1 MCIACNPGMVSYLRS
16 MATRRDFLKYL
27 GVGVAS
33 SISSLQSCSVLAQQ
47 IVSADTQGVM
57 FKGGTI
63 LTMNGASPRA
73 EAMAI
78 RGNRIL
84 AIGKTE
90 VVQAAIGYGAQVVDL
105 QGRTLMPG
113 LIDPHMHFAF
123 TAFEDWIDVSPI
135 TTPDY
140 STVWMALQKGVA
152 AARPGEWV
160 RAQQF
165 DASITRDAKI
175 PTLAELDALAP
186 NNPFFMQESNGHIA
200 YANSAAFKVA
210 GITRDTPD
218 PAGARFNKDSRHNLT
233 GRLEEMAAQ
242 QAFLDVMPA
251 PSAADM
257 VERVHRLLS
266 HASSV
271 GCTLLHD
278 CGIGIMAGAK
288 DLQLLDAV
296 LGGGHAP
303 VRYRGM
309 LVSTI
314 MDEWDNAG
322 IKPGHGNDL
331 FRVNGIKAW
340 ADGSNQALTGFQ
352 RENYLGTDTRGALN
366 YSLEHVTGVIRR
378 ANASGWQ
385 VGVHANGDAAI
396 DMVLDAYEA
405 VLGQNPTGN
414 LRHRIEHCS
423 VLHPEQRQRMKAM
436 GISPSFLIGHVRW
449 WGKAFRDR
457 IFGADRAHL
466 YDPCASALATGLRIS
481 LHSDWNVTPIEPLRY
496 VEDAVT
502 RVMNEGG
509 GVFFPEECISVEA
522 ALRAVTI
529 DAAWQCHMDEQVGSL
544 EPGKL
549 ADFVI
554 LEDDP
559 TAAGVKISK
568 IKVSETWMDG
578 KQRYRAGEVQPHM

>member
-1 MCIACNPGMVSYLRS
+1 MCIACNPGMVAFLRS
-16 MATRRDFLKYL
+16 TASRRDFLKYL
-27 GVGVAS
+27 GAAAATSAFACS
-33 SISSLQSCSVLAQQ
+33 SPGMAFAQQ
-47 IVSADTQGVM
+47 AAAPAGDIV

-63 LTMNGASPRA
+63 LTMNDKAPRA
-73 EAMAI
+73 EAIAI
-78 RGNRIL
+78 RGNKIL
-84 AIGKTE
+84 AVGKLDD
-90 VVQAAIGYGAQVVDL
+90 VQSAIGSGAQVVDL
-105 QGRTLMPG
+105 QGRILMPG
-113 LIDPHMHFAF
+113 LIDPHMHFVF

-140 STVWMALQKGVA
+140 ATVWSKLQKGVA
-152 AARPGEWV
+152 DAKPGEWV

-175 PTLAELDALAP
+175 PTIAELDALAP

-200 YANSAAFKVA
+200 YANSAAFKAA
-210 GITRDTPD
+210 GITRETPD
-218 PAGARFNKDSRHNLT
+218 PSGARFVKDADGSLT

-242 QAFLDVMPA
+242 QEFLGVMPS

-257 VERVHRLLS
+257 IGRVQRFLD

-271 GCTLLHD
+271 GCTMLHD
-278 CGIGIMAGAK
+278 CGIGIMAGAQ
-288 DLQLLDAV
+288 DLKILDAV
-296 LGGGHAP
+296 LGEGKAP

-314 MDEWDNAG
+314 MDEWEKEG
-322 IKPGHGNDL
+322 IKPGRGNDL
-331 FRVNGIKAW
+331 FRVDGIKAW
-340 ADGSNQALTGFQ
+340 ADGSNQAQTGYQ
-352 RENYLGTDTRGALN
+352 RENYLGTDERGALN
-366 YSLEHVTGVIRR
+366 YSLEQVTEVIRR
-378 ANASGWQ
+378 AHEGGWQ

-405 VLGQNPTGN
+405 VLGKSSNSD

-423 VLHPEQRQRMKAM
+423 VFHPEQMVRMKDM
-436 GISPSFLIGHVRW
+436 GLSPSFLIGHVRW

-457 IFGADRAHL
+457 LLGPERARF
-466 YDPCASALATGLRIS
+466 YDPCASALAAGLKIS

-509 GVFFPEECISVEA
+509 DVFFPEERIPVDA

-529 DAAWQCHMDEQVGSL
+529 DAAWQCHMEGQIGSL
-544 EPGKL
+544 ETGKF
-549 ADFVI
+549 ADFAI
-554 LEDDP
+554 LEEDP
-559 TAAGVKISK
+559 TAPDVKIGK

-578 KQRYRAGEVQPHM
+578 TRRYTA

>member
-1 MCIACNPGMVSYLRS
+1 MCIACNPGMVAFLRS
-16 MATRRDFLKYL
+16 TASRRDFLKYL
-27 GVGVAS
+27 GAAAATSAFACS
-33 SISSLQSCSVLAQQ
+33 SPGMAFAQQ
-47 IVSADTQGVM
+47 AAAPAGDIV

-63 LTMNGASPRA
+63 LTMNDKAPRA
-73 EAMAI
+73 EAIAI
-78 RGNRIL
+78 RGNKIL
-84 AIGKTE
+84 AVGKLDD
-90 VVQAAIGYGAQVVDL
+90 VQSAIGSGAQVVDL

-113 LIDPHMHFAF
+113 LIDPHMHFVF

-140 STVWMALQKGVA
+140 ATVWSKLQKGVA
-152 AARPGEWV
+152 DAKPGEWV

-175 PTLAELDALAP
+175 PTIAELDALAP
-186 NNPFFMQESNGHIA
+186 NNPFFMQDSNGHIA
-200 YANSAAFKVA
+200 YANSAAFKAA
-210 GITRDTPD
+210 GITRETPD
-218 PAGARFNKDSRHNLT
+218 PSGARFVKDADGSLT

-242 QAFLDVMPA
+242 QEFLGVMPS
-251 PSAADM
+251 PTAADM
-257 VERVHRLLS
+257 IGRVQRFLD

-271 GCTLLHD
+271 GCTMLHD
-278 CGIGIMAGAK
+278 CGIGIMAGAQ
-288 DLQLLDAV
+288 DLKILDAV
-296 LGGGHAP
+296 LGEGKAP

-314 MDEWDNAG
+314 MDEWEKEG
-322 IKPGHGNDL
+322 IKPGRGNDL
-331 FRVNGIKAW
+331 FRVDGIKAW
-340 ADGSNQALTGFQ
+340 ADGSNQAQTGYQ
-352 RENYLGTDTRGALN
+352 RENYLGTDARGALN
-366 YSLEHVTGVIRR
+366 YSLEQVTEVIRR
-378 ANASGWQ
+378 AHEGGWQ

-405 VLGQNPTGN
+405 VLGKSSNSD

-423 VLHPEQRQRMKAM
+423 VFHPEQMVRMKDM
-436 GISPSFLIGHVRW
+436 GLSPSFLIGHVRW

-457 IFGADRAHL
+457 LLGPERARF
-466 YDPCASALATGLRIS
+466 YDPCASALAAGLKIS

-509 GVFFPEECISVEA
+509 DVFVPEERIPVDA

-529 DAAWQCHMDEQVGSL
+529 DAAWQCHMEDQIGSL
-544 EPGKL
+544 ETGKF
-549 ADFVI
+549 ADFAI
-554 LEDDP
+554 LEEDP
-559 TAAGVKISK
+559 TAPDVKIGK

-578 KQRYRAGEVQPHM
+578 TKRYTA

>member
-1 MCIACNPGMVSYLRS
+1 MCIACNPGMVAFLRS
-16 MATRRDFLKYL
+16 TASRRDFLKYL
-27 GVGVAS
+27 GAAAATS
-33 SISSLQSCSVLAQQ
+33 AFACSAPGMAFAQQ
-47 IVSADTQGVM
+47 AAAPAGDII

-63 LTMNGASPRA
+63 LTMNDKAPRA
-73 EAMAI
+73 EAIAV
-78 RGNRIL
+78 RGNKIL
-84 AIGKTE
+84 AVGKLDD
-90 VVQAAIGYGAQVVDL
+90 VQSAIGSGAQVVDL

-113 LIDPHMHFAF
+113 LIDPHMHFVF

-140 STVWMALQKGVA
+140 ATVWSKLQKGVA
-152 AARPGEWV
+152 DAKPGEWV

-175 PTLAELDALAP
+175 PTIAELDALAP

-200 YANSAAFKVA
+200 YANSAAFKAA
-210 GITRDTPD
+210 GITRETPD
-218 PAGARFNKDSRHNLT
+218 PSGARFVKDANGNLT

-242 QAFLDVMPA
+242 RGFLGVMPS
-251 PSAADM
+251 PTAADM
-257 VERVHRLLS
+257 IGRVQRFLD

-271 GCTLLHD
+271 GCTMLHD
-278 CGIGIMAGAK
+278 CGIGIMAGAQ
-288 DLQLLDAV
+288 DLKILDAV
-296 LGGGHAP
+296 LGEGKAP

-314 MDEWDNAG
+314 MDEWEKEG
-322 IKPGHGNDL
+322 IKPGRGNDL
-331 FRVNGIKAW
+331 FRVDGIKAW
-340 ADGSNQALTGFQ
+340 ADGSNQAQTGYM
-352 RENYLGTDTRGALN
+352 RENYLGTDERGALN
-366 YSLEHVTGVIRR
+366 YSLEQVTDVIRR
-378 ANASGWQ
+378 AHDGGWQ

-405 VLGQNPTGN
+405 VLGKTSNSD

-423 VLHPEQRQRMKAM
+423 VFHPEQMVRMKDM
-436 GISPSFLIGHVRW
+436 GVSPSFLIGHVRW

-457 IFGADRAHL
+457 LLGPERARF
-466 YDPCASALATGLRIS
+466 YDPCASALAAGLKIS

-509 GVFFPEECISVEA
+509 DVFFPEERIPVDA

-529 DAAWQCHMDEQVGSL
+529 DAAWQCHMEDQIGSL
-544 EPGKL
+544 ETGKF
-549 ADFVI
+549 ADFAI
-554 LEDDP
+554 LEEDP
-559 TAAGVKISK
+559 TAPDVKIGK

-578 KQRYRAGEVQPHM
+578 TKRYAA

>member
-1 MCIACNPGMVSYLRS
+1 MCIACNPGMVAFLRS
-16 MATRRDFLKYL
+16 TASRRDFLKYL
-27 GVGVAS
+27 GAAAATS
-33 SISSLQSCSVLAQQ
+33 AFACSAPGMAFAQQ
-47 IVSADTQGVM
+47 AAAPAGDII

-63 LTMNGASPRA
+63 LTMNDKAPRA
-73 EAMAI
+73 EAIAV
-78 RGNRIL
+78 RGNKIL
-84 AIGKTE
+84 AVGKLDD
-90 VVQAAIGYGAQVVDL
+90 VQSAIGSGAQVVDL

-113 LIDPHMHFAF
+113 LIDPHMHFVF

-140 STVWMALQKGVA
+140 ATVWSKLQKGVA
-152 AARPGEWV
+152 DAKPGEWV

-175 PTLAELDALAP
+175 PTIAELDALAP

-200 YANSAAFKVA
+200 YANSAAFKAA
-210 GITRDTPD
+210 GITRETPD
-218 PAGARFNKDSRHNLT
+218 PSGARFVKDANGNLT

-242 QAFLDVMPA
+242 QEFLGVMPS
-251 PSAADM
+251 PTAADM
-257 VERVHRLLS
+257 IGRVQRFLD

-271 GCTLLHD
+271 GCTMLHD
-278 CGIGIMAGAK
+278 CGIGIMAGAQ
-288 DLQLLDAV
+288 DLKILDAV
-296 LGGGHAP
+296 LGEGKAP

-314 MDEWDNAG
+314 MDEWEKEG
-322 IKPGHGNDL
+322 IKPGRGNDL
-331 FRVNGIKAW
+331 FRVDGIKAW
-340 ADGSNQALTGFQ
+340 ADGSNQAQTGYM
-352 RENYLGTDTRGALN
+352 RENYLGTDERGALN
-366 YSLEHVTGVIRR
+366 YSLEQVTDVIRR
-378 ANASGWQ
+378 AHDGGWQ

-405 VLGQNPTGN
+405 VLGKTSDSD

-423 VLHPEQRQRMKAM
+423 VFHPEQMVRMKDM
-436 GISPSFLIGHVRW
+436 GVSPSFLIGHVRW

-457 IFGADRAHL
+457 LLGPERARF
-466 YDPCASALATGLRIS
+466 YDPCASALAAGLKIS

-509 GVFFPEECISVEA
+509 DVFFPEERIPVDA

-529 DAAWQCHMDEQVGSL
+529 DAAWQCHMEDQIGSL
-544 EPGKL
+544 ETGKF
-549 ADFVI
+549 ADFAI
-554 LEDDP
+554 LEEDP
-559 TAAGVKISK
+559 TAPDVKIGK

-578 KQRYRAGEVQPHM
+578 TKRYAA

>member
-1 MCIACNPGMVSYLRS
+1 MCIACNPGMVAFLRS
-16 MATRRDFLKYL
+16 TASRRDFLKYL
-27 GVGVAS
+27 GAAAATS
-33 SISSLQSCSVLAQQ
+33 AFACSAPGMAFAQQ
-47 IVSADTQGVM
+47 AAAPAGDII

-63 LTMNGASPRA
+63 LTMNDKAPRA
-73 EAMAI
+73 EAIAV
-78 RGNRIL
+78 RGNKIL
-84 AIGKTE
+84 AVGKLDD
-90 VVQAAIGYGAQVVDL
+90 VQSAIGSGAQVVDL

-113 LIDPHMHFAF
+113 LIDPHMHFVF

-140 STVWMALQKGVA
+140 ATVWSKLQKGVA
-152 AARPGEWV
+152 DAKPGEWV

-165 DASITRDAKI
+165 DACITRDAKI
-175 PTLAELDALAP
+175 PTIAELDALAP

-200 YANSAAFKVA
+200 YANSAAFKAA
-210 GITRDTPD
+210 GITRETPD
-218 PAGARFNKDSRHNLT
+218 PSGARFVKDANGNLT

-242 QAFLDVMPA
+242 QEFLGVMPS
-251 PSAADM
+251 PTAADM
-257 VERVHRLLS
+257 IGRVQRFLD

-271 GCTLLHD
+271 GCTMLHD
-278 CGIGIMAGAK
+278 CGIGIMAGAQ
-288 DLQLLDAV
+288 DLKILDAV
-296 LGGGHAP
+296 LGEGKAP

-314 MDEWDNAG
+314 MDEWEKEG
-322 IKPGHGNDL
+322 IKPGRGNDL
-331 FRVNGIKAW
+331 FRVDGIKAW
-340 ADGSNQALTGFQ
+340 ADGSNQAQTGYM
-352 RENYLGTDTRGALN
+352 RENYLGTDERGALN
-366 YSLEHVTGVIRR
+366 YSLEQVTDVIRR
-378 ANASGWQ
+378 AHDGGWQ

-405 VLGQNPTGN
+405 VLGKTSDSD

-423 VLHPEQRQRMKAM
+423 VFHPEQMVRMKDM
-436 GISPSFLIGHVRW
+436 GLSPSFLIGHVRW

-457 IFGADRAHL
+457 LLGPERARF
-466 YDPCASALATGLRIS
+466 YDPCASALAAGLKIS

-509 GVFFPEECISVEA
+509 DVFFPEERIPVDA

-529 DAAWQCHMDEQVGSL
+529 DAAWQCHMEDQIGSL
-544 EPGKL
+544 ETGKF
-549 ADFVI
+549 ADFAI
-554 LEDDP
+554 LEEDP
-559 TAAGVKISK
+559 TAPDVKIGK

-578 KQRYRAGEVQPHM
+578 TKRYAA

>member
-1 MCIACNPGMVSYLRS
+1 MCIACNPGMVAFLRS
-16 MATRRDFLKYL
+16 TASRRDFLKYL
-27 GVGVAS
+27 GAAAATSAFACS
-33 SISSLQSCSVLAQQ
+33 SPGMAFAQQ
-47 IVSADTQGVM
+47 AAAPAGDII

-63 LTMNGASPRA
+63 LTMNDKAPRA
-73 EAMAI
+73 EAIAI
-78 RGNRIL
+78 RGNKIL
-84 AIGKTE
+84 AVGKLDD
-90 VVQAAIGYGAQVVDL
+90 VQAAIGSGAQVVNL

-113 LIDPHMHFAF
+113 LIDPHMHFVF

-140 STVWMALQKGVA
+140 ATVWSKLQKGVA
-152 AARPGEWV
+152 DAKPGEWV

-175 PTLAELDALAP
+175 PTIAELDALAP

-200 YANSAAFKVA
+200 YANSAAFKAA
-210 GITRDTPD
+210 GITRETPD
-218 PAGARFNKDSRHNLT
+218 PSGARFVKDANGNLT

-242 QAFLDVMPA
+242 QEFLGVMPS
-251 PSAADM
+251 PTAADM
-257 VERVHRLLS
+257 IGRVQRFLD

-271 GCTLLHD
+271 GCTMLHD
-278 CGIGIMAGAK
+278 CGIGIMAGAQ
-288 DLQLLDAV
+288 DLKILDAV
-296 LGGGHAP
+296 LGEGKAP

-314 MDEWDNAG
+314 MDEWEKEG
-322 IKPGHGNDL
+322 IKPGRGNDL
-331 FRVNGIKAW
+331 FRVDGIKAW
-340 ADGSNQALTGFQ
+340 ADGSNQAQTGYQ
-352 RENYLGTDTRGALN
+352 RENYLGTDERGALN
-366 YSLEHVTGVIRR
+366 YSLEQVTEVIRR
-378 ANASGWQ
+378 AHEGGWQ

-405 VLGQNPTGN
+405 VLGKSSNSD

-423 VLHPEQRQRMKAM
+423 VFHPEQMVRMKDM
-436 GISPSFLIGHVRW
+436 GLSPSFLIGHVRW

-457 IFGADRAHL
+457 LLGPERARF
-466 YDPCASALATGLRIS
+466 YDPCASALAAGLKIS

-509 GVFFPEECISVEA
+509 DVFFPEERIPVDA

-529 DAAWQCHMDEQVGSL
+529 DAAWQCHMEDQIGSL
-544 EPGKL
+544 ETGKF
-549 ADFVI
+549 ADFAI
-554 LEDDP
+554 LEEDP
-559 TAAGVKISK
+559 TAPDVKIGK

-578 KQRYRAGEVQPHM
+578 TRRYTA

>member
-1 MCIACNPGMVSYLRS
+1 MCIACNPGMVAYLRS
-16 MATRRDFLKYL
+16 TASRRDFLKYL
-27 GVGVAS
+27 GAAAATSAFACS
-33 SISSLQSCSVLAQQ
+33 SPGMAFAQEAAVPAGD
-47 IVSADTQGVM
+47 IV

-63 LTMNGASPRA
+63 LTMNDKAPRA
-73 EAMAI
+73 EAIAV
-78 RGNRIL
+78 RGNKIL
-84 AIGKTE
+84 AVGKLDD
-90 VVQAAIGYGAQVVDL
+90 VQSAIGSGAQVVDL

-113 LIDPHMHFAF
+113 LIDPHMHFVF

-140 STVWMALQKGVA
+140 ATVWSKLQKGVA
-152 AARPGEWV
+152 EAKPGEWV

-175 PTLAELDALAP
+175 PTIAELDALAP

-200 YANSAAFKVA
+200 YANSAAFKAA
-210 GITRDTPD
+210 GITRETPD
-218 PAGARFNKDSRHNLT
+218 PSGARFVKDANGNLT

-242 QAFLDVMPA
+242 QEFLGVMPS
-251 PSAADM
+251 PTAADM
-257 VERVHRLLS
+257 VGRVQRLLD

-271 GCTLLHD
+271 GCTMLHD
-278 CGIGIMAGAK
+278 CGIGIMAGAQ
-288 DLQLLDAV
+288 DLKILDAV
-296 LGGGHAP
+296 LGEGKAP

-314 MDEWDNAG
+314 MDEWEKEG
-322 IKPGHGNDL
+322 IKPGRGNDL
-331 FRVNGIKAW
+331 FRVDGIKAW
-340 ADGSNQALTGFQ
+340 ADGSNQAQTGYM
-352 RENYLGTDTRGALN
+352 RENYLGTDERGALN
-366 YSLEHVTGVIRR
+366 YSLEQVTDVIRR
-378 ANASGWQ
+378 AHDGGWQ

-405 VLGQNPTGN
+405 VLGKTSDSD

-423 VLHPEQRQRMKAM
+423 VFHPEQMVRMKDM
-436 GISPSFLIGHVRW
+436 GLSPSFLIGHVRW

-457 IFGADRAHL
+457 LLGPERARF
-466 YDPCASALATGLRIS
+466 YDPCASALAAGLKIS

-509 GVFFPEECISVEA
+509 DVFFPEERIPVDA

-529 DAAWQCHMDEQVGSL
+529 DAAWQCHMEDQIGSL
-544 EPGKL
+544 ETGKF
-549 ADFVI
+549 ADFAI
-554 LEDDP
+554 LEEDP
-559 TAAGVKISK
+559 TAPDVKIGK

-578 KQRYRAGEVQPHM
+578 TKRYAA

>member
-1 MCIACNPGMVSYLRS
+1 MVAFLRS
-16 MATRRDFLKYL
+16 TASRRDFLKYL
-27 GVGVAS
+27 GAAAATSAFACS
-33 SISSLQSCSVLAQQ
+33 SPGMAFAQQ
-47 IVSADTQGVM
+47 AAAPAGDII

-63 LTMNGASPRA
+63 LTMNDKAPRA
-73 EAMAI
+73 EAIAI
-78 RGNRIL
+78 RGNKIL
-84 AIGKTE
+84 AVGKLDD
-90 VVQAAIGYGAQVVDL
+90 VQSAIGSGAQVVDL

-113 LIDPHMHFAF
+113 LIDPHMHFVF

-140 STVWMALQKGVA
+140 ATVWSKLQKGVA
-152 AARPGEWV
+152 DAKPGEWV

-175 PTLAELDALAP
+175 PTIAELDALAP

-200 YANSAAFKVA
+200 YANSAAFKAA
-210 GITRDTPD
+210 GITRETPD
-218 PAGARFNKDSRHNLT
+218 PSGARFVKDADGSLT

-242 QAFLDVMPA
+242 QEFLGVMPS
-251 PSAADM
+251 PTAADM
-257 VERVHRLLS
+257 IGRVQRFLD

-271 GCTLLHD
+271 GCTMLHD
-278 CGIGIMAGAK
+278 CGIGIMAGAQ
-288 DLQLLDAV
+288 DLKILDAV
-296 LGGGHAP
+296 LGEGKAP

-314 MDEWDNAG
+314 MDEWEKEG
-322 IKPGHGNDL
+322 IKPGRGNDL
-331 FRVNGIKAW
+331 FRVDGIKAW
-340 ADGSNQALTGFQ
+340 ADGSNQAQTGYQ
-352 RENYLGTDTRGALN
+352 RENYLGTDARGALN
-366 YSLEHVTGVIRR
+366 YSLEQVTEVIRR
-378 ANASGWQ
+378 AHEGGWQ

-405 VLGQNPTGN
+405 VLGKSSNSD

-423 VLHPEQRQRMKAM
+423 VFHPEQMVRMKDM
-436 GISPSFLIGHVRW
+436 GLSPSFLIGHVRW

-457 IFGADRAHL
+457 LLGPERARF
-466 YDPCASALATGLRIS
+466 YDPCASALAAGLKIS

-509 GVFFPEECISVEA
+509 DVFFPEERIPVDA

-529 DAAWQCHMDEQVGSL
+529 DAAWQCHMEDQIGSL
-544 EPGKL
+544 ETGKF
-549 ADFVI
+549 ADFAI
-554 LEDDP
+554 LEEDP
-559 TAAGVKISK
+559 TAPDVKIGK

-578 KQRYRAGEVQPHM
+578 TRRYTA

>member
-1 MCIACNPGMVSYLRS
+1 MCIACNPGMVAFLRS
-16 MATRRDFLKYL
+16 TASRRDFLKYL
-27 GVGVAS
+27 GVAAATSAFACS
-33 SISSLQSCSVLAQQ
+33 SPGMAFAQQ
-47 IVSADTQGVM
+47 AAAPAGDIV

-63 LTMNGASPRA
+63 LTMNDKAPRA
-73 EAMAI
+73 EAIAI
-78 RGNRIL
+78 RGNKIL
-84 AIGKTE
+84 AVGKLDD
-90 VVQAAIGYGAQVVDL
+90 VQSAIGSGAQVVDL

-113 LIDPHMHFAF
+113 LIDPHMHFVF

-140 STVWMALQKGVA
+140 ATVWSKLQKGVA
-152 AARPGEWV
+152 DAKPGEWV

-175 PTLAELDALAP
+175 PTIAELDALAP

-200 YANSAAFKVA
+200 YANSAAFKAA
-210 GITRDTPD
+210 GITRETPD
-218 PAGARFNKDSRHNLT
+218 PSGARFVKDADGSLT

-242 QAFLDVMPA
+242 QEFLGVMPS
-251 PSAADM
+251 PTAADM
-257 VERVHRLLS
+257 IGRVQRFLD

-271 GCTLLHD
+271 GCTMLHD
-278 CGIGIMAGAK
+278 CGIGIMAGAQ
-288 DLQLLDAV
+288 DLKILDAV
-296 LGGGHAP
+296 LGEGKAP

-314 MDEWDNAG
+314 MDEWEKEG
-322 IKPGHGNDL
+322 IKPGRGNDL
-331 FRVNGIKAW
+331 FRVDGIKAW
-340 ADGSNQALTGFQ
+340 ADGSNQAQTGYQ
-352 RENYLGTDTRGALN
+352 RENYLGTDARGALN
-366 YSLEHVTGVIRR
+366 YSLEQVTEVIRR
-378 ANASGWQ
+378 AHEGGWQ

-405 VLGQNPTGN
+405 VLGKSSNSD

-423 VLHPEQRQRMKAM
+423 VFHPEQMVRMKDM
-436 GISPSFLIGHVRW
+436 GLSPSFLIGHVRW

-457 IFGADRAHL
+457 LLGPERARF
-466 YDPCASALATGLRIS
+466 YDPCASALAAGLKIS

-509 GVFFPEECISVEA
+509 DVFFSEERIPVDA

-529 DAAWQCHMDEQVGSL
+529 DAAWQCHMEDQIGSL
-544 EPGKL
+544 ETGKF
-549 ADFVI
+549 ADFAI
-554 LEDDP
+554 LEEDP
-559 TAAGVKISK
+559 TAPDVKIGK

-578 KQRYRAGEVQPHM
+578 TRRYTA

>member
-1 MCIACNPGMVSYLRS
+1 MCIACNPGMVAFLRS
-16 MATRRDFLKYL
+16 TASRRDFLKYL
-27 GVGVAS
+27 GAAAATSAFACS
-33 SISSLQSCSVLAQQ
+33 SPGMAFAQQ
-47 IVSADTQGVM
+47 AAAPAGDII

-63 LTMNGASPRA
+63 LTMNDKAPRA
-73 EAMAI
+73 EAIAI
-78 RGNRIL
+78 RGNKIL
-84 AIGKTE
+84 AVGKLDD
-90 VVQAAIGYGAQVVDL
+90 VQSAIGSGAQVVDL

-113 LIDPHMHFAF
+113 LIDPHMHFVF

-140 STVWMALQKGVA
+140 ATVWSKLQKGVA
-152 AARPGEWV
+152 DAKPGEWV

-175 PTLAELDALAP
+175 PTIAELDALAP

-200 YANSAAFKVA
+200 YANSAAFKAA
-210 GITRDTPD
+210 GITRETPD
-218 PAGARFNKDSRHNLT
+218 PSGARFVKDADGSLT

-242 QAFLDVMPA
+242 QEFLGVMPS
-251 PSAADM
+251 PTAADM
-257 VERVHRLLS
+257 IGRVQRFLD

-271 GCTLLHD
+271 GCTMLHD
-278 CGIGIMAGAK
+278 CGIGIMAGAQ
-288 DLQLLDAV
+288 DLKILDAV
-296 LGGGHAP
+296 LGEGKAP

-314 MDEWDNAG
+314 MDEWEKEG
-322 IKPGHGNDL
+322 IKPGRGNDL
-331 FRVNGIKAW
+331 FRVDGIKAW
-340 ADGSNQALTGFQ
+340 ADGSNQAQTGYQ
-352 RENYLGTDTRGALN
+352 RENYLGTDARGALN
-366 YSLEHVTGVIRR
+366 YSLEQVTEVIRR
-378 ANASGWQ
+378 AHEGGWQ

-405 VLGQNPTGN
+405 VLGKSSNSD

-423 VLHPEQRQRMKAM
+423 VFHPEQMVRMKDM
-436 GISPSFLIGHVRW
+436 GLSPSFLIGHVRW

-457 IFGADRAHL
+457 LLGPERARF
-466 YDPCASALATGLRIS
+466 YDPCASALAAGLKIS
-481 LHSDWNVTPIEPLRY
+481 LHSDWNVTPIEPLSY

-509 GVFFPEECISVEA
+509 DVFFPEERIPVDA

-529 DAAWQCHMDEQVGSL
+529 DAAWQCHMEDQIGSL
-544 EPGKL
+544 ETGKF
-549 ADFVI
+549 ADFAI
-554 LEDDP
+554 LEEDP
-559 TAAGVKISK
+559 TAPDVKIGK

-578 KQRYRAGEVQPHM
+578 TRRYTA

>member
-1 MCIACNPGMVSYLRS
+1 MVAFLRS
-16 MATRRDFLKYL
+16 TASRRDFLKYL
-27 GVGVAS
+27 GAAAATS
-33 SISSLQSCSVLAQQ
+33 AFACSAPGMAFAQQ
-47 IVSADTQGVM
+47 AAAPAGDII

-63 LTMNGASPRA
+63 LTMNDKAPRA
-73 EAMAI
+73 EAIAI
-78 RGNRIL
+78 RGNKIL
-84 AIGKTE
+84 AVGKLDD
-90 VVQAAIGYGAQVVDL
+90 VQSAVGSSAQVVDL

-113 LIDPHMHFAF
+113 LIDPHMHFVF

-140 STVWMALQKGVA
+140 ATVRSKLQKGVA
-152 AARPGEWV
+152 DAKPGEWV

-165 DASITRDAKI
+165 DASITKDAKI
-175 PTLAELDALAP
+175 PTIAELDALAP

-200 YANSAAFKVA
+200 YANSAAFEAA
-210 GITRDTPD
+210 GINRETPD
-218 PAGARFNKDSRHNLT
+218 PSGARFVKDVDGNLT

-242 QAFLDVMPA
+242 QEFLGIMPS

-257 VERVHRLLS
+257 IGRVQRLLD

-271 GCTLLHD
+271 GCTMLHD
-278 CGIGIMAGAK
+278 CGIGIMAGAQ
-288 DLQLLDAV
+288 DLKILDAV
-296 LGGGHAP
+296 LGEGKAP

-314 MDEWDNAG
+314 MDEWEKEG
-322 IKPGHGNDL
+322 IKPGRGDDL
-331 FRVNGIKAW
+331 FRVDGIKAW
-340 ADGSNQALTGFQ
+340 ADGSNQAQTGYM
-352 RENYLGTDTRGALN
+352 RENYLGTDARGALN
-366 YSLEHVTGVIRR
+366 YSLEQVTDVIRR
-378 ANASGWQ
+378 AHDGGWQ

-405 VLGQNPTGN
+405 VLGKTSNSD

-423 VLHPEQRQRMKAM
+423 VFHPEQMVRMKDM
-436 GISPSFLIGHVRW
+436 GLSPSFLIGHVRW

-457 IFGADRAHL
+457 LLGPARARF
-466 YDPCASALATGLRIS
+466 YDPCASALAAGLKIS

-509 GVFFPEECISVEA
+509 DVFFPEERIPVDA

-529 DAAWQCHMDEQVGSL
+529 DAAWQCHMEDQIGSL
-544 EPGKL
+544 EAGKF
-549 ADFVI
+549 ADFAI
-554 LEDDP
+554 LEEDP
-559 TAAGVKISK
+559 TAPDVKIGK
-568 IKVSETWMDG
+568 IKVSETWMNG
-578 KQRYRAGEVQPHM
+578 TKRYAA

>member
-1 MCIACNPGMVSYLRS
+1 MCIACNPGMVAYLRTTAS
-16 MATRRDFLKYL
+16 RRDFLKYL
-27 GVGVAS
+27 GAAAATSAFACSSAGVAF
-33 SISSLQSCSVLAQQ
+33 AQQ
-47 IVSADTQGVM
+47 AAAPAGDVV
-57 FKGGTI
+57 FKGGSV
-63 LTMNGASPRA
+63 LTMNDKAPRA
-73 EAMAI
+73 EAIAI
-78 RGNRIL
+78 RGNKIL
-84 AIGKTE
+84 AVGKLDD
-90 VVQAAIGYGAQVVDL
+90 VQSAVSSGAQIVDL

-113 LIDPHMHFAF
+113 LIDPHMHFVF

-140 STVWMALQKGVA
+140 ATVWSKLQQGVA
-152 AARPGEWV
+152 DAKPGEWV

-200 YANSAAFKVA
+200 YANSAAFKAA
-210 GITRDTPD
+210 GISRATPD
-218 PAGARFNKDSRHNLT
+218 PSGARFVKNADGNLT

-242 QAFLDVMPA
+242 QMLLGAMPS
-251 PSAADM
+251 PTAAEM
-257 VERVHRLLS
+257 VGRVQRLLD

-271 GCTLLHD
+271 GCTMLHD
-278 CGIGIMAGAK
+278 CGIGIMAGAQ
-288 DLQLLDAV
+288 DLKILDAV
-296 LGGGHAP
+296 LGEGKAP

-314 MDEWDNAG
+314 MDEWEKEG
-322 IKPGHGNDL
+322 IKPGRGNDL
-331 FRVNGIKAW
+331 FRVDGIKAW
-340 ADGSNQALTGFQ
+340 ADGSNQARTGYQ
-352 RENYLGTDTRGALN
+352 RENYLGTDARGALN
-366 YSLEHVTGVIRR
+366 YSLEQVTDVIRR
-378 ANASGWQ
+378 AHEGGWQ

-405 VLGQNPTGN
+405 VLGKTSNSE

-423 VLHPEQRQRMKAM
+423 VFHPEQMTRMKEM
-436 GISPSFLIGHVRW
+436 GLSPSFLIGHVRW

-457 IFGADRAHL
+457 LLGPERARL
-466 YDPCASALATGLRIS
+466 YDPCASALAAGLKIS

-509 GVFFPEECISVEA
+509 EVFFPEECIPVDA

-529 DAAWQCHMDEQVGSL
+529 DAAWQCHMEDQIGSL
-544 EPGKL
+544 EAGKF
-549 ADFVI
+549 ADFAI
-554 LEDDP
+554 LEEDP
-559 TAAGVKISK
+559 TAPDVRISK

-578 KQRYRAGEVQPHM
+578 ARRYAA

>member
-1 MCIACNPGMVSYLRS
+1 MCIACNPGMVAFLRS
-16 MATRRDFLKYL
+16 TASRRDFLKYL
-27 GVGVAS
+27 GAAAATSAFACS
-33 SISSLQSCSVLAQQ
+33 SPGMAFAQQ
-47 IVSADTQGVM
+47 AAAPAGDII

-63 LTMNGASPRA
+63 LTMNDKAPRA
-73 EAMAI
+73 EAIAI
-78 RGNRIL
+78 RGNKIL
-84 AIGKTE
+84 AVGKLDD
-90 VVQAAIGYGAQVVDL
+90 VQSAIGSGAQVVDL

-113 LIDPHMHFAF
+113 LIDPHMHFVF

-140 STVWMALQKGVA
+140 ATVWSKLQKGVA
-152 AARPGEWV
+152 DAKPGEWV

-175 PTLAELDALAP
+175 PTIAELDALAP

-200 YANSAAFKVA
+200 YANSAAFKAA
-210 GITRDTPD
+210 GITRETPD
-218 PAGARFNKDSRHNLT
+218 PSGARFVKDANGNLT

-242 QAFLDVMPA
+242 QEFLGVMPS
-251 PSAADM
+251 PTAADM
-257 VERVHRLLS
+257 IGRVQRFLD

-271 GCTLLHD
+271 GCTMLHD
-278 CGIGIMAGAK
+278 CGIGIMAGAQ
-288 DLQLLDAV
+288 DLKILDAV
-296 LGGGHAP
+296 LGEGKAP

-314 MDEWDNAG
+314 MDEWEKEG
-322 IKPGHGNDL
+322 IKPGRGNDL
-331 FRVNGIKAW
+331 FRVDGIKAW
-340 ADGSNQALTGFQ
+340 ADGSNQAQTGYQ
-352 RENYLGTDTRGALN
+352 RENYLGTDERGALN
-366 YSLEHVTGVIRR
+366 YSLEQVTEVIRR
-378 ANASGWQ
+378 AHEGGWQ

-405 VLGQNPTGN
+405 VLGKSSNSD

-423 VLHPEQRQRMKAM
+423 VFHPEQMVRMKDM
-436 GISPSFLIGHVRW
+436 GLSPSFLIGHVRW

-457 IFGADRAHL
+457 LLGPERARF
-466 YDPCASALATGLRIS
+466 YDPCASALAAGLKIS

-509 GVFFPEECISVEA
+509 DVFFPEERIPVDA

-529 DAAWQCHMDEQVGSL
+529 DAAWQCHMEGQIGSL
-544 EPGKL
+544 ETGKF
-549 ADFVI
+549 ADFAI
-554 LEDDP
+554 LEEDP
-559 TAAGVKISK
+559 TAPDVKIGK

-578 KQRYRAGEVQPHM
+578 TKRYTA

>member
-1 MCIACNPGMVSYLRS
+1 MCIACNPGMVAFLRS
-16 MATRRDFLKYL
+16 TASRRDFLKYL
-27 GVGVAS
+27 GAAAATSAFACS
-33 SISSLQSCSVLAQQ
+33 SPGMAFAQQ
-47 IVSADTQGVM
+47 AAAPAGDII

-63 LTMNGASPRA
+63 LTMNDKAPRA
-73 EAMAI
+73 EAIAI
-78 RGNRIL
+78 RGNKIL
-84 AIGKTE
+84 AVGKLDD
-90 VVQAAIGYGAQVVDL
+90 VQSAIGSGAQVVDL

-113 LIDPHMHFAF
+113 LIDPHMHFVF

-140 STVWMALQKGVA
+140 ATVWSKLQKGVA
-152 AARPGEWV
+152 DAKPGEWV

-175 PTLAELDALAP
+175 PTIAELDALAP

-200 YANSAAFKVA
+200 YANSAAFKAA
-210 GITRDTPD
+210 GITRETPD
-218 PAGARFNKDSRHNLT
+218 PSGARFVKDADGSLT

-242 QAFLDVMPA
+242 QEFLGVMPS

-257 VERVHRLLS
+257 IGRVQRFLD

-271 GCTLLHD
+271 GCTMLHD
-278 CGIGIMAGAK
+278 CGIGIMAGAQ
-288 DLQLLDAV
+288 DLKILDAV
-296 LGGGHAP
+296 LGEGKAP

-314 MDEWDNAG
+314 MDEWEKEG
-322 IKPGHGNDL
+322 IKPGRGNDL
-331 FRVNGIKAW
+331 FRVDGIKAW
-340 ADGSNQALTGFQ
+340 ADGSNQAQTGYQ
-352 RENYLGTDTRGALN
+352 RENYLGTDERGALN
-366 YSLEHVTGVIRR
+366 YSLEQVTEVIRR
-378 ANASGWQ
+378 AHEGGWQ

-405 VLGQNPTGN
+405 VLGKSSNSD

-423 VLHPEQRQRMKAM
+423 VFHPEQMVRMKDM
-436 GISPSFLIGHVRW
+436 GLSPSFLIGHVRW

-457 IFGADRAHL
+457 LLGPERARF
-466 YDPCASALATGLRIS
+466 YDPCASALAAGLKIS

-509 GVFFPEECISVEA
+509 DVFFPEERIPVDA

-529 DAAWQCHMDEQVGSL
+529 DAAWQCHMEDQIGSL
-544 EPGKL
+544 ETGKF
-549 ADFVI
+549 ADFAI
-554 LEDDP
+554 LEEDP
-559 TAAGVKISK
+559 TAPDVKIGK

-578 KQRYRAGEVQPHM
+578 TKRYAA

>member
-1 MCIACNPGMVSYLRS
+1 MCIACNPGMVAFLRS
-16 MATRRDFLKYL
+16 TASRRDFLKYL
-27 GVGVAS
+27 GAAAATS
-33 SISSLQSCSVLAQQ
+33 AFACSAPGMAFAQQ
-47 IVSADTQGVM
+47 AAAPAGDII

-63 LTMNGASPRA
+63 LTMNDKAPRA
-73 EAMAI
+73 EAIAV
-78 RGNRIL
+78 RGNKIL
-84 AIGKTE
+84 AVGKLDD
-90 VVQAAIGYGAQVVDL
+90 VQSAIGSGAQVVDL

-113 LIDPHMHFAF
+113 LIDPHMHFVF

-140 STVWMALQKGVA
+140 ATVWSKLQKGVA
-152 AARPGEWV
+152 DAKPGEWV

-175 PTLAELDALAP
+175 PTIAELDALAP

-200 YANSAAFKVA
+200 YANSAAFKAA
-210 GITRDTPD
+210 GITRETPD
-218 PAGARFNKDSRHNLT
+218 PSGARFVKDANGNLT

-242 QAFLDVMPA
+242 QEFLGVMPS
-251 PSAADM
+251 PTAADM
-257 VERVHRLLS
+257 IGRVQRFLD

-271 GCTLLHD
+271 GCTMLHD
-278 CGIGIMAGAK
+278 CGIGIMAGAQ
-288 DLQLLDAV
+288 DLKILDAV
-296 LGGGHAP
+296 LSEGKAP

-314 MDEWDNAG
+314 MDEWEKEG
-322 IKPGHGNDL
+322 IKPGRGNDL
-331 FRVNGIKAW
+331 FRVDGIKAW
-340 ADGSNQALTGFQ
+340 ADGSNQAQTGYM
-352 RENYLGTDTRGALN
+352 RENYLGTDERGALN
-366 YSLEHVTGVIRR
+366 YSLEQVTDVIRR
-378 ANASGWQ
+378 AHDGGWQ

-405 VLGQNPTGN
+405 VLGKTSNSD

-423 VLHPEQRQRMKAM
+423 VFHPEQMVRMKDM
-436 GISPSFLIGHVRW
+436 GVSPSFLIGHVRW

-457 IFGADRAHL
+457 LLGPERARF
-466 YDPCASALATGLRIS
+466 YDPCASALAAGLKIS

-509 GVFFPEECISVEA
+509 DVFFPEERIPVDA

-529 DAAWQCHMDEQVGSL
+529 DAAWQCHMEDQIGSL
-544 EPGKL
+544 ETGKF
-549 ADFVI
+549 ADFAI
-554 LEDDP
+554 LEEDP
-559 TAAGVKISK
+559 TAPDVKIGK

-578 KQRYRAGEVQPHM
+578 TKRYAA

>member
-1 MCIACNPGMVSYLRS
+1 MCIACNPGMVAFLRS
-16 MATRRDFLKYL
+16 TASRRDFLKYL
-27 GVGVAS
+27 GAAAATSAFACS
-33 SISSLQSCSVLAQQ
+33 SPGMAFAQQ
-47 IVSADTQGVM
+47 AAAPAGDII

-63 LTMNGASPRA
+63 LTMNDKAPRA
-73 EAMAI
+73 EAIAI
-78 RGNRIL
+78 RGNKIL
-84 AIGKTE
+84 AVGKLDD
-90 VVQAAIGYGAQVVDL
+90 VQSAIGSGAQVVDL

-113 LIDPHMHFAF
+113 LIDPHMHFVF

-140 STVWMALQKGVA
+140 ATVWSKLQKGVA
-152 AARPGEWV
+152 DAKPGEWV

-186 NNPFFMQESNGHIA
+186 DNPFFMQESNGHIA
-200 YANSAAFKVA
+200 YANSAAFKAA
-210 GITRDTPD
+210 GITRETPD
-218 PAGARFNKDSRHNLT
+218 PSGARFVKDADGSLT

-242 QAFLDVMPA
+242 QEFLGVMPS
-251 PSAADM
+251 PTAADM
-257 VERVHRLLS
+257 IGRVQRFLD

-271 GCTLLHD
+271 GCTMLHD
-278 CGIGIMAGAK
+278 CGIGIMAGAQ
-288 DLQLLDAV
+288 DLKILDAV
-296 LGGGHAP
+296 LGEGKAP

-314 MDEWDNAG
+314 MDEWEKEG
-322 IKPGHGNDL
+322 IKPGRGNDL
-331 FRVNGIKAW
+331 FRVDGIKAW
-340 ADGSNQALTGFQ
+340 ADGSNQAQTGYQ
-352 RENYLGTDTRGALN
+352 RENYLGTDERGALN
-366 YSLEHVTGVIRR
+366 YSLEQVTEVIRR
-378 ANASGWQ
+378 AHEGGWQ

-405 VLGQNPTGN
+405 VLGKSSNSD

-423 VLHPEQRQRMKAM
+423 VFHPEQMVRMKDM
-436 GISPSFLIGHVRW
+436 GLSPSFLIGHVRW

-457 IFGADRAHL
+457 LLGPERARF
-466 YDPCASALATGLRIS
+466 YDPCASALAAGLKIS

-509 GVFFPEECISVEA
+509 DVFFPEERIPVDA

-529 DAAWQCHMDEQVGSL
+529 DAAWQCHMEDQIGSL
-544 EPGKL
+544 ETGKF
-549 ADFVI
+549 ADFAI
-554 LEDDP
+554 LEEDP
-559 TAAGVKISK
+559 TAPDVKIGK

-578 KQRYRAGEVQPHM
+578 TRRYAA

>member
-1 MCIACNPGMVSYLRS
+1 MCIACNPGMVAFLRS
-16 MATRRDFLKYL
+16 TASRRDFLKYL
-27 GVGVAS
+27 GAAAATSAFACS
-33 SISSLQSCSVLAQQ
+33 SPGMAFAQQ
-47 IVSADTQGVM
+47 AAAPAGDII

-63 LTMNGASPRA
+63 LTMNDKAPRA
-73 EAMAI
+73 EAIGI
-78 RGNRIL
+78 RGNKIL
-84 AIGKTE
+84 AVGKLDD
-90 VVQAAIGYGAQVVDL
+90 VQSAVSSGAQVVDL

-113 LIDPHMHFAF
+113 LIDPHMHFVF

-140 STVWMALQKGVA
+140 ATVWSKLQKGVA
-152 AARPGEWV
+152 DAKPGEWV

-165 DASITRDAKI
+165 DASITKDAKI

-200 YANSAAFKVA
+200 YANSAAFKAA
-210 GITRDTPD
+210 GITRETPD
-218 PAGARFNKDSRHNLT
+218 PSGARFVKDANGNLT

-242 QAFLDVMPA
+242 QMFLGAMPS
-251 PSAADM
+251 PTAADM
-257 VERVHRLLS
+257 VGRVQRFLD

-271 GCTLLHD
+271 GCTMLHD
-278 CGIGIMAGAK
+278 CGIGIMAGAQ
-288 DLQLLDAV
+288 DLKILDAV
-296 LGGGHAP
+296 LGEGKAP

-314 MDEWDNAG
+314 MDEWEKEG
-322 IKPGHGNDL
+322 IKPGRGNDL
-331 FRVNGIKAW
+331 FRVDGIKAW
-340 ADGSNQALTGFQ
+340 ADGSNQAQTGYQ
-352 RENYLGTDTRGALN
+352 RENYLGTDARGALN
-366 YSLEHVTGVIRR
+366 YSLEQVTEVIRR
-378 ANASGWQ
+378 AHEGGWQ

-405 VLGQNPTGN
+405 VLGKTSNSD

-423 VLHPEQRQRMKAM
+423 VFHPEQMVRMKDM
-436 GISPSFLIGHVRW
+436 GVSPSFLIGHVRW

-457 IFGADRAHL
+457 LLGPERARF
-466 YDPCASALATGLRIS
+466 YDPCASALAAGLKIS

-509 GVFFPEECISVEA
+509 EVFFPEERIPVDA

-529 DAAWQCHMDEQVGSL
+529 DAAWQCHMEDQIGSL
-544 EPGKL
+544 ETGKF
-549 ADFVI
+549 ADFAI
-554 LEDDP
+554 LEEDP
-559 TAAGVKISK
+559 TTPDVKIGK

-578 KQRYRAGEVQPHM
+578 TKRYSA

>member
-1 MCIACNPGMVSYLRS
+1 MCIACNPGMVAFLRS
-16 MATRRDFLKYL
+16 TASRRDFLKYL
-27 GVGVAS
+27 GAAAATS
-33 SISSLQSCSVLAQQ
+33 AFACSAPGMALAQQ
-47 IVSADTQGVM
+47 AAAPAGDII

-63 LTMNGASPRA
+63 LTMNDKAPRA
-73 EAMAI
+73 EAIAV
-78 RGNRIL
+78 RGNKIL
-84 AIGKTE
+84 AVGKLDD
-90 VVQAAIGYGAQVVDL
+90 VQSAIGSGAQVVDL

-113 LIDPHMHFAF
+113 LIDPHMHFVF

-140 STVWMALQKGVA
+140 ATVWSKLQKGVA
-152 AARPGEWV
+152 DAKPGEWV

-175 PTLAELDALAP
+175 PTIAELDALAP

-200 YANSAAFKVA
+200 YANSAAFKAA
-210 GITRDTPD
+210 GITRETPD
-218 PAGARFNKDSRHNLT
+218 PSGARFVKDANGNLT

-242 QAFLDVMPA
+242 QEFLGVMPS
-251 PSAADM
+251 PTAADM
-257 VERVHRLLS
+257 IGRVQRFLD

-271 GCTLLHD
+271 GCTMLHD
-278 CGIGIMAGAK
+278 CGIGIMAGAQ
-288 DLQLLDAV
+288 DLKILDAV
-296 LGGGHAP
+296 LGEGKAP

-314 MDEWDNAG
+314 MDEWEKEG
-322 IKPGHGNDL
+322 IKPGRGNDL
-331 FRVNGIKAW
+331 FRVDGIKAW
-340 ADGSNQALTGFQ
+340 ADGSNQAQTGYM
-352 RENYLGTDTRGALN
+352 RENYLGTDERGALN
-366 YSLEHVTGVIRR
+366 YSLEQVTDVIRR
-378 ANASGWQ
+378 AHDGGWQ

-405 VLGQNPTGN
+405 VLGKTSNSD

-423 VLHPEQRQRMKAM
+423 VFHPEQMVRMKDM
-436 GISPSFLIGHVRW
+436 GVSPSFLIGHVRW

-457 IFGADRAHL
+457 LLGPERARF
-466 YDPCASALATGLRIS
+466 YDPCASALAAGLKIS

-509 GVFFPEECISVEA
+509 DVFFPEERIPVDA

-529 DAAWQCHMDEQVGSL
+529 DAAWQCHMEDQIGSL
-544 EPGKL
+544 ETGKF
-549 ADFVI
+549 ADFAI
-554 LEDDP
+554 LEEDP
-559 TAAGVKISK
+559 TAPDVKIGK

-578 KQRYRAGEVQPHM
+578 TKRYAA

>member
-1 MCIACNPGMVSYLRS
+1 MCIACNPGMVAFLRS
-16 MATRRDFLKYL
+16 TASRRDFLKYL
-27 GVGVAS
+27 GAAAATS
-33 SISSLQSCSVLAQQ
+33 AFACSAPGMAFAQQ
-47 IVSADTQGVM
+47 AAAPAGDII

-63 LTMNGASPRA
+63 LTMNDKAPRA
-73 EAMAI
+73 EAIAV
-78 RGNRIL
+78 RGNKIL
-84 AIGKTE
+84 AVGKLDD
-90 VVQAAIGYGAQVVDL
+90 VQSAIGSGAQVVDL

-113 LIDPHMHFAF
+113 LIDPHMHFVF

-140 STVWMALQKGVA
+140 ATVWSKLQKGVA
-152 AARPGEWV
+152 DAKPGEWV

-175 PTLAELDALAP
+175 PTIAELDALAP

-200 YANSAAFKVA
+200 YANSAAFKAA
-210 GITRDTPD
+210 GITRETPD
-218 PAGARFNKDSRHNLT
+218 PSGARFVKDANGNLT

-242 QAFLDVMPA
+242 QEFLGVMPS
-251 PSAADM
+251 PTAADM
-257 VERVHRLLS
+257 IGRVQRFLD

-271 GCTLLHD
+271 GCTMLHD
-278 CGIGIMAGAK
+278 CGIGIMAGTQ
-288 DLQLLDAV
+288 DLKILDAV
-296 LGGGHAP
+296 LGEGKAP

-314 MDEWDNAG
+314 MDEWEKEG
-322 IKPGHGNDL
+322 IKPGRGNDL
-331 FRVNGIKAW
+331 FRVDGIKAW
-340 ADGSNQALTGFQ
+340 ADGSNQAQTGYM
-352 RENYLGTDTRGALN
+352 RENYLGTDERGALN
-366 YSLEHVTGVIRR
+366 YSLEQVTDVIRR
-378 ANASGWQ
+378 AHDGGWQ

-405 VLGQNPTGN
+405 VLGKTSNSD

-423 VLHPEQRQRMKAM
+423 VFHPEQMVRMKDM
-436 GISPSFLIGHVRW
+436 GVSPSFLIGHVRW

-457 IFGADRAHL
+457 LLGPERARF
-466 YDPCASALATGLRIS
+466 YDPCASALAAGLKIS

-509 GVFFPEECISVEA
+509 DVFFPEERIPVDA

-529 DAAWQCHMDEQVGSL
+529 DAAWQCHMEDQIGSL
-544 EPGKL
+544 ETGKF
-549 ADFVI
+549 ADFAI
-554 LEDDP
+554 LEEDP
-559 TAAGVKISK
+559 TAPDVKIGK

-578 KQRYRAGEVQPHM
+578 TKRYAA